1 MISFK
6 SRDSKKTLIL
16 GGQSA
21 LDATGSD
28 PEVGVVGPFPRYSI
42 NREDISTEDGTHINS
57 KFSITVT
64 GTATIK
70 TTDDQD
76 MLTKGERQTRVQGEA
91 LILAQLNRNQWPMQG
106 TGKLEIA
113 AYGGGAKNTITFNDA
128 RILSIDLPEQNEISN
143 GIQNQEYTIQFEAYD
158 DNSVVDDGTSGST
171 VDSTGVK
178 EQDFKISALTES
190 WDLQPTEQFSYREND
205 PSTYPIPYRTYT
217 LTHSLT
223 ATGIK
228 QIDTDYGADNLL
240 ANDGEAW
247 RQAVKFITKR
257 LSYTGTSGKI
267 ITEEGLDRNIV
278 NIQAPDGR
286 QSNWFNPAAMD
297 SSAGG
302 IPGTAATTGTNPT
315 PHKTLG
321 FDFYQKDSEDER
333 YKAFDHVRTV
343 QTDLHAGSY
352 SVTDTWV
359 LAIQKE
365 STAIID
371 LDISVDANP
380 EADEEFLLPGE
391 TATPPDPNDTTI
403 EQKGALVSIQGTVVG
418 HNTKAGTDN
427 QHDKYAN
434 ALTAFE
440 KLEGKLKLIAD
451 QAYRE
456 AFGFTAPEVVDPVTG
471 EITPADSTR
480 PTKLRDI
487 QFSKNVGINKVTGT
501 ITFSASYDDRR
512 PLLARA
518 LEETLQVDDSGETPV
533 IAIIGV
539 ILKSTGPVY
548 QNIGTKTEG
557 RRSVSYTAKVKRG
570 ERNFTPAC
578 RKKEAEE
585 GIVDKYKPD
594 ANNGFNIHCGPF
606 VQNRSES
613 YNPATGDY
621 SITKEWVFS
630 TKVDPL
636 PGLVPCPSATPPTT
650 P

>member
-1 MISFK
+1 MISFQ

-113 AYGGGAKNTITFNDA
+113 AYGGKAQNTFTFNDA
-128 RILSIDLPEQNEISN
+128 RILSIDLPEQNETSN
-143 GIQNQEYTIQFEAYD
+143 GTQNQEYTIQFEAYD
-158 DNSVVDDGTSGST
+158 DNSVVHSGTSGST

-178 EQDFKISALTES
+178 DQDFKISALTES
-190 WDLQPTEQFSYREND
+190 WDLQPTEQFSYKEND
-205 PSTYPIPYRTYT
+205 PATNPIPYRTYT

-228 QIDTDYGADNLL
+228 QIDTNYGTDDLL

-247 RQAVKFITKR
+247 RQAAKFIAKR
-257 LSYTGTSGKI
+257 LSYTDTSDKI
-267 ITEEGLDRNIV
+267 ITQEGLKHNIV
-278 NIQAPDGR
+278 NMEASTSR
-286 QSNWFNPAAMD
+286 KSNWFNPAAMD
-297 SSAGG
+297 SSKDGVPGG
-302 IPGTAATTGTNPT
+302 TTTN
-315 PHKTLG
+315 LG
-321 FDFYQKDSEDER
+321 FDFYQNASANER

-343 QTDLHAGSY
+343 QTDIHAGSY

-359 LAIQKE
+359 LGLEKA
-365 STAIID
+365 STATID
-371 LDISVDANP
+371 LEISVDIDP
-380 EADEEFLLPGE
+380 TSEIDVD
-391 TATPPDPNDTTI
+391 PPDPDADI
-403 EQKGALVSIQGTVVG
+403 PQQGALVSIQGTVTG
-418 HNTKAGTDN
+418 YNTKAGTET
-427 QHDKYAN
+427 QHDKFAN
-434 ALTAFE
+434 ALTAYQNIG
-440 KLEGKLKLIAD
+440 GKLKLIAD

-456 AFGFTAPEVVDPVTG
+456 ALGFTSPGSAGPPA
-471 EITPADSTR
+471 IPADSTKA
-480 PTKLRDI
+480 TKLRDI
-487 QFSKNVGINKVTGT
+487 EFSKNVGMNKVTGT
-501 ITFSASYDDRR
+501 ITFSVSYDDRQ

-518 LEETLQVDDSGETPV
+518 LEETLQVDDSGGTPV

-539 ILKSTGPVY
+539 ILKATGPVM
-548 QNIGTKTEG
+548 QDMGTKTEE
-557 RRSVSYTAKVKRG
+557 RRSVSYTAKIKRG
-570 ERNFTPAC
+570 ERSSFTVAL
-578 RKKEAEE
+578 RKSEVEEA
-585 GIVDKYKPD
+585 IVDEHEPS
-594 ANNGFNIHCGPF
+594 ANTGFTIHCGPF
-606 VQNRSES
+606 EQSKSTSWNE
-613 YNPATGDY
+613 ATGDY
-621 SITKEWVFS
+621 SLTKEWVF
-630 TKVDPL
+630 TTGP
-636 PGLVPCPSATPPTT
+636 VPPPT